1 MADVA
6 DIPSD
11 PLAWRPQ
18 YARPSRRARPISDPL
33 IEPLWRGTRVLA
45 HLDRSRLTP
54 DGGTWCAILDDDGE
68 DASDLEPAVT
78 AALRVAVG
86 AADAVI
92 DGYLTDQ
99 ATRPGENVA
108 LVSIGRRSGNI
119 VMGHRIDPDVAPPID
134 DGEPRPVAFVAVDL
148 LRVDGQDLFDVPLLE
163 RKRLLDSLVEVG
175 ELVRLSPYTRPPV
188 DGWMRSWRAAGFAG
202 VMLKAANSR
211 YRPGTET
218 DQWTVALAG
227 QQRG

>member
-33 IEPLWRGTRVLA
+33 IEPLWRGTRVLV
-45 HLDRSRLTP
+45 HLDRSRPTP
-54 DGGTWCAILDDDGE
+54 DGGTWCAILDDEGE
-68 DASDLEPAVT
+68 DASDLEPDVT

-175 ELVRLSPYTRPPV
+175 DLVRLSPYTRPPV

>member
-6 DIPSD
+6 DIPCD

-18 YARPSRRARPISDPL
+18 YARPSRRPRPIADPV

-45 HLDRSRLTP
+45 HLDASRRAP
-54 DGGTWCAILDDDGE
+54 DGGTWCVILDDAGE

-78 AALRVAVG
+78 AALRAAVT

-99 ATRPGENVA
+99 ATRSGENVS

-119 VMGHRIDPDVAPPID
+119 VTGHRIDADVAPPLD
-134 DGEPRPVAFVAVDL
+134 DGQPRPVAFVAVDL
-148 LRVDGQDLFDVPLLE
+148 LRLDGQDLFDVPLLE
-163 RKRLLDSLVEVG
+163 RKRLLDSLVAVG
-175 ELVRLSPYTRPPV
+175 DLVRLSPYTRPPV
-188 DGWMRSWRAAGFAG
+188 DAWMRTWRAAGFAG

-211 YRPGTET
+211 YRPGAET
-218 DQWTVALAG
+218 DQWTVALAT
-227 QQRG
+227 QQRR